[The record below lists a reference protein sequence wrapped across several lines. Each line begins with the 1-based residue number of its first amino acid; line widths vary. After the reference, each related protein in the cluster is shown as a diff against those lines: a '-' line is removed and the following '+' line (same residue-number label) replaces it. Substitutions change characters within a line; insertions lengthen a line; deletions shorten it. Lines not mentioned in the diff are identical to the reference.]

1 MLTRRDFAK
10 KGAMC
15 SGALLAGFERVVW
28 PMPSDDSPQ
37 RGSGDPFSG
46 GQQLGLVD
54 FLREGQAPTQAVLGD
69 ELDGRLY
76 TDLASVSLQ
85 DVATATERFYIR
97 TRVSKLLPNTK
108 SWQVRAEGFSEKP
121 RTLTF
126 EYLRKAAKAAGLH
139 LMECAGH
146 VPLVHFGLMS
156 GASLT
161 GRPVAELP
169 DHPGANAQP
178 S

>member
-108 SWQVRAEGFSEKP
+108 SCQVGAEGFSEKP

-126 EYLRKAAKAAGLH
+126 QHLTKAPQPVGLPPPQSARH
-139 LMECAGH
+139 L
-146 VPLVHFGLMS
+146 
-156 GASLT
+156 
-161 GRPVAELP
+161 
-169 DHPGANAQP
+169 
-178 S
+178 

>member
-54 FLREGQAPTQAVLGD
+54 FLREGQAPTQTVMGD
-69 ELDGRLY
+69 ELDGRMY
-76 TDLASVSLQ
+76 TDLASLSLE
-85 DVATATERFYIR
+85 DVTMATEKFYIR
-97 TRVSKLLPNTK
+97 TRGSKLLPDIKSSQFLPQRLPQNTT
-108 SWQVRAEGFSEKP
+108 
-121 RTLTF
+121 TL
-126 EYLRKAAKAAGLH
+126 
-139 LMECAGH
+139 
-146 VPLVHFGLMS
+146 
-156 GASLT
+156 
-161 GRPVAELP
+161 
-169 DHPGANAQP
+169 
-178 S
+178 